1 MRVFAETDQRRHRAR
16 VHAGET
22 YASMQLAVL
31 LANRSGPLT
40 AIEWSQAW
48 ARAQDMAERFDATIE
63 GPDQQAV
70 LEQGARLDDTCAAL
84 DTQSCPSL
92 ATRVSWRT
100 ATAWPGPPKTA

>member
-63 GPDQQAV
+63 DLRRPGHPGRRDSD
-70 LEQGARLDDTCAAL
+70 ARRRSTG
-84 DTQSCPSL
+84 
-92 ATRVSWRT
+92 R
-100 ATAWPGPPKTA
+100 